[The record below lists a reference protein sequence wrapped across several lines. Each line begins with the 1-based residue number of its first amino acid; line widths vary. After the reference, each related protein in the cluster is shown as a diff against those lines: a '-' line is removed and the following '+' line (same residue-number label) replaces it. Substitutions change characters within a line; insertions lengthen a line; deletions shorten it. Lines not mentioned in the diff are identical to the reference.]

1 MQKRVKQNGLPILV
15 SLKILLEVYKAYYN
29 VLKGTTSAARALQ
42 IRVLRETPCMRG
54 DRTSRLRSSMI
65 QTRADN
71 AKNFLVSWLR
81 SPFSARFGAAL
92 RSKIT
97 PTKNSRSFRFDRGYA
112 PRFSSFFFPFLLARY
127 RVIMTALWRLRC
139 QSSFAAARSRAAP
152 PRPQHARASLLISC
166 LPIFLLF
173 ISARS
178 SSTAAQNLTHRW
190 LMLSLHFCR
199 AYYRSHCA
207 SLWIYDCA
215 PNWES
220 PRASSPESFR
230 NPQIIT

>member
-1 MQKRVKQNGLPILV
+1 
-15 SLKILLEVYKAYYN
+15 
-29 VLKGTTSAARALQ
+29 
-42 IRVLRETPCMRG
+42 MRG

-81 SPFSARFGAAL
+81 SRFSARFGAAL

-97 PTKNSRSFRFDRGYA
+97 PTKNPRSFRFDRGYA
-112 PRFSSFFFPFLLARY
+112 PRFLLFFFPPCLLARY

-139 QSSFAAARSRAAP
+139 QSSFAAARSCAAPPPPP

-166 LPIFLLF
+166 LLIFLLF

-178 SSTAAQNLTHRW
+178 SSTATQNLTHRC
-190 LMLSLHFCR
+190 LMRSLHFCR
-199 AYYRSHCA
+199 AA
-207 SLWIYDCA
+207 L
-215 PNWES
+215 
-220 PRASSPESFR
+220 
-230 NPQIIT
+230 IIDLIVQAL